1 MKQEWKGYFG
11 TGVAWYFKH
20 FHGIVLWL
28 FFLKENFSNSK
39 ICVVHI
45 SVLHRYFFT
54 DVKKYRY
61 LMTGSSL
68 AKIGLWKQKQDSKNC
83 FCWRSPIKN
92 MM

>member
-1 MKQEWKGYFG
+1 MGPLFLCILKSEPDETRVKGLF
-11 TGVAWYFKH
+11 WYRRSLVFQT
-20 FHGIVLWL
+20 FPRNRPLA

-54 DVKKYRY
+54 DVKKYRH

-68 AKIGLWKQKQDSKNC
+68 AKIGL
-83 FCWRSPIKN
+83 
-92 MM
+92 